1 MITDKILEDE
11 RVKNILNSL
20 GDEREAV
27 EKSLFDFSRDLEK
40 SVREF
45 EEKVKS
51 VDLSELRKE
60 IIRTARK

>member
-11 RVKNILNSL
+11 RVKNILDSL

-27 EKSLFDFSRDLEK
+27 EKSLIDFSRDLEK

-51 VDLSELRKE
+51 VDLCELRKE